1 MMNKYSIILPVRN
14 GGEYFRQCVQSVLS
28 QSNTNFN
35 LHILDNCSTDG
46 SLEWVR
52 SLNESRIMAIES
64 SRPLSIEESWGRI
77 VGIEKSEFCTLI
89 GHDDLLHRNYLSV
102 MDALIEKFPGA
113 ALYQTHFNLV
123 DSEGN
128 EIRKCKPMAEK
139 ETAPQFL
146 ESLLRDKFDLFG
158 TGYMMRSRDYDILG
172 GIPAYPNLL
181 FADFELWMKLTGIS
195 FKATAKEE
203 GFSYR
208 LHQSTTK
215 SSPDIKMHRAFE
227 RFIHYLAGL
236 KTNPEMNAVIQK
248 HGPSFLKNYC
258 KGLSHRLLRT
268 SLEVREG
275 LTVRSFLK
283 RCRQYANLLFGPTD
297 FDPGSGTSIQ
307 AAKFIDSNPITR
319 NLFLRFKK
327 IYSKPVLK

>member
-14 GGEYFRQCVQSVLS
+14 GGEYFRQCVQSILS
-28 QSNTNFN
+28 QSNTDFN
-35 LHILDNCSTDG
+35 LHVLDNCSTDG

-52 SLNESRIMAIES
+52 SLNESRIIVIES
-64 SRPLSIEESWGRI
+64 SRLLSIEESWGRI
-77 VGIEKSEFCTLI
+77 VGIEKNEFCTLI
-89 GHDDLLHRNYLSV
+89 GHDDLLHPDYLSV

-113 ALYQTHFNLV
+113 GLYQTHFNLI
-123 DSEGN
+123 DSQGI
-128 EIRKCKPMAEK
+128 EIRKCKPMAET
-139 ETAPQFL
+139 ETASEFL

-158 TGYMMRSRDYDILG
+158 TGYMMRSGDYDTLG

-195 FKATAKEE
+195 FKATAKED

-208 LHQSTTK
+208 VHQSTTK
-215 SSPDIKMHRAFE
+215 SSPDIKMNKAFE

-248 HGPSFLKNYC
+248 HGPGFLKNYC

-268 SLEVREG
+268 SIGDRDG
-275 LTVRSFLK
+275 LTVTSFLK
-283 RCRQYANLLFGPTD
+283 QCRGYANLLFGPTD
-297 FDPGSGTSIQ
+297 FDPGSGASTQ

-319 NLFLRFKK
+319 NLFLKFKK